1 MEVAMT
7 NTDEDWKAEETDE
20 KKKSFLDARS
30 SYSKPYEEEDLTE
43 DDELFG
49 VDPYYL
55 KSSEKKID
63 GSVKAKDLWA
73 PIPSVVRKFN
83 NLMKNRVDDTP
94 IDETKKGFVYFIR
107 NQDLYKI
114 GITQN
119 LLRRLNQLK
128 PSEVLDV
135 VRCSNFKELE
145 KELHT
150 KFTDTRIPQSEYFRL
165 TASQVEEVHQLMTT
179 KANF

>member
-1 MEVAMT
+1 M
-7 NTDEDWKAEETDE
+7 
-20 KKKSFLDARS
+20 RS
-30 SYSKPYEEEDLTE
+30 KTQVSMRIQEGLTE

-55 KSSEKKID
+55 KSSEKKIY

-73 PIPSVVRKFN
+73 PIPSVVRNFN
-83 NLMKNRVDDTP
+83 NLIKNRVDDTP
-94 IDETKKGFVYFIR
+94 IDDTKKGFVYFIR

-114 GITQN
+114 GIAQN

-135 VRCSNFKELE
+135 VRCSNFKELK

-150 KFTDTRIPQSEYFRL
+150 KFIDNRITQTKYFRL
-165 TASQVEEVHQLMTT
+165 KPDQVEKVHELMTT
-179 KANF
+179 KAKF

>member
-1 MEVAMT
+1 MT
-7 NTDEDWKAEETDE
+7 NTDEDWKAEESDE
-20 KKKSFLDARS
+20 KKKAFLDARS
-30 SYSKPYEEEDLTE
+30 SCSKPFEEEGFTE

-55 KSSEKKID
+55 KTSENKID
-63 GSVKAKDLWA
+63 GSVKAKELWA

-94 IDETKKGFVYFIR
+94 IDDTKKGFVYFIR

-128 PSEVLDV
+128 PSEVLNV

-150 KFTDTRIPQSEYFRL
+150 QFTDTRIPQTEYFRL
-165 TASQVEEVHQLMTT
+165 TPAQVEEVHQLMTNSA
-179 KANF
+179 KH